1 MKGALP
7 RSFTR
12 PILFALAVEV
22 GHKFDSRWLLNTQL
36 FKLGSSEPYSEVI
49 GFKQTVVVTE
59 EIGAILQSIAAEDN
73 FNTLVG
79 DNIDRNTTTLDGRR
93 TFHGMGVIAV
103 ITNKNSTCQE
113 EPLRNRPKKLR
124 DVCVYVYLKRSN
136 FGGKEFREPAKF
148 REFLLFFS
156 NFSFKKKSS
165 KQHSQK
171 LLLVR
176 IISPEV
182 VYLFLDIKKN
192 LKLLEEFFKCVD
204 LTF

>member
-1 MKGALP
+1 MLYLDH
-7 RSFTR
+7 SHDQYY
-12 PILFALAVEV
+12 L
-22 GHKFDSRWLLNTQL
+22 HWLLRLVISLTRDGFLTHSCSNLDLQNRTV
-36 FKLGSSEPYSEVI
+36 KLLASS
-49 GFKQTVVVTE
+49 KRLLWQ

-113 EPLRNRPKKLR
+113 EPLRNRSKKLR

-171 LLLVR
+171 LLLVK

>member
-7 RSFTR
+7 RSFIR
-12 PILFALAVEV
+12 PILFALTVEV
-22 GHKFDSRWLLNTQL
+22 GHMFDSRWLLNTQL

-59 EIGAILQSIAAEDN
+59 EIGAILQSVAAEDN
-73 FNTLVG
+73 FNTLYG
-79 DNIDRNTTTLDGRR
+79 DNIDRNTTTVDGRR

-124 DVCVYVYLKRSN
+124 DICVYVYLKGSN
-136 FGGKEFREPAKF
+136 FGGKKFREPAKF

-156 NFSFKKKSS
+156 NFSMKKK
-165 KQHSQK
+165 K
-171 LLLVR
+171 L
-176 IISPEV
+176 
-182 VYLFLDIKKN
+182 KT
-192 LKLLEEFFKCVD
+192 
-204 LTF
+204 TFAKITSRQNYVS

>member
-1 MKGALP
+1 MIKADVKVESIGWCIVKGALP

-93 TFHGMGVIAV
+93 TFYGMGVIAV

-124 DVCVYVYLKRSN
+124 DVFLYTL
-136 FGGKEFREPAKF
+136 RE
-148 REFLLFFS
+148 
-156 NFSFKKKSS
+156 
-165 KQHSQK
+165 
-171 LLLVR
+171 V
-176 IISPEV
+176 I
-182 VYLFLDIKKN
+182 
-192 LKLLEEFFKCVD
+192 LEEKSFANLQNFENFCCFFPI
-204 LTF
+204 FQ